1 MGVVMQVR
9 IPSKNDKPGGSPV
22 KQAQKEV
29 AIAFYSFLIHLHML
43 WELMLL
49 GEPVVIMAPS
59 PTVSSETVL
68 ALSFSHTTVPLRYC
82 CDYRLYFTI
91 HDTEFK
97 KYTTTTQAPP
107 NVILGNTNPFFIK
120 TFQSWPHIR
129 LGELKMSGDLPK
141 QVKKLAKL
149 KTLDTK
155 AGKTYGVMEPT
166 WFERVSNSEVEIVDL
181 VLKRR
186 EKLMKAGKQQLP
198 VKEGALEKL
207 EGYLQTIINS
217 LPEDLQT
224 VLYRY

>member
-1 MGVVMQVR
+1 MRPM
-9 IPSKNDKPGGSPV
+9 
-22 KQAQKEV
+22 
-29 AIAFYSFLIHLHML
+29 AISGARADTQPACDGRGHAGFQSFLIHLHML

-68 ALSFSHTTVPLRYC
+68 ALVS
-82 CDYRLYFTI
+82 
-91 HDTEFK
+91 
-97 KYTTTTQAPP
+97 P

-166 WFERVSNSEVEIVDL
+166 WFERVSYWC
-181 VLKRR
+181 
-186 EKLMKAGKQQLP
+186 
-198 VKEGALEKL
+198 VKTCSPNL
-207 EGYLQTIINS
+207 
-217 LPEDLQT
+217 
-224 VLYRY
+224 

>member
-1 MGVVMQVR
+1 MRPMAISGARADTQPACDGR
-9 IPSKNDKPGGSPV
+9 GHAGQDPIQKRQTRGKPSETSTKGGF
-22 KQAQKEV
+22 Q
-29 AIAFYSFLIHLHML
+29 SFLIHLHML

-68 ALSFSHTTVPLRYC
+68 ALVS
-82 CDYRLYFTI
+82 
-91 HDTEFK
+91 
-97 KYTTTTQAPP
+97 P

-155 AGKTYGVMEPT
+155 AGT
-166 WFERVSNSEVEIVDL
+166 
-181 VLKRR
+181 
-186 EKLMKAGKQQLP
+186 LP
-198 VKEGALEKL
+198 VQPDASAEVCDSLEDPSSNPSLQSGGVHGDSGARWTSAHLK
-207 EGYLQTIINS
+207 G
-217 LPEDLQT
+217 DW
-224 VLYRY
+224 VGLYRKFFRSPNFDGWSPATQGDDPETRMSPPRGHL